1 MCDRHYLTVG
11 YPYASF
17 VLGLVNTATI
27 AAPANPRIG
36 KHQLKLFIQKRVDQP
51 TSDQSEPSG
60 VTSM

>member
-17 VLGLVNTATI
+17 LLGLVNTATI

-36 KHQLKLFIQKRVDQP
+36 KHQFGLFIRNLLISRQAISPNPQA
-51 TSDQSEPSG
+51 
-60 VTSM
+60 